1 MCVVYAEAL
10 RFVNFARVGPRES
23 ASTVRERT
31 PPISTSGAKRRSTRI
46 VHIVPLIVSWLD
58 SHGSTI
64 VEETATVSINCHGFQ
79 YFSRQR
85 PPKDASATFKIIA
98 NKKEDKPA
106 AHPAYPGR
114 IAWARK
120 SRRLDGL
127 FLVGMELGIPL
138 NIWDVDEVPEDW
150 AAFSPP
156 TAEDPASFLI
166 EVDRFLHFAR
176 TATYYQLLGVK
187 SNSSRS
193 ELKRHFYQLA
203 RRFHPDHHMDRP
215 EWTPRLVSLM
225 EGLTTAYETLSDEG
239 TKKEYDSLLAHASKA
254 DPSEARK
261 QTQGYLDKAHECMAE
276 KNFAGCIL
284 WLHRAIESEPN
295 SSSHRTML
303 GRCLSAIPEYRRE
316 AVEQFEIAIDLDPR
330 NLTAH
335 LQYGEL
341 LEHLKLPGRARAH
354 YLRVLQLDANQREA
368 RNRLIKMDIERPRSV
383 SLPSLFGRL
392 TGRRMR

>member
-1 MCVVYAEAL
+1 
-10 RFVNFARVGPRES
+10 
-23 ASTVRERT
+23 
-31 PPISTSGAKRRSTRI
+31 
-46 VHIVPLIVSWLD
+46 
-58 SHGSTI
+58 
-64 VEETATVSINCHGFQ
+64 VSINCHGFQ

-85 PPKDASATFKIIA
+85 PPKNSSATIQIIT
-98 NKKEDKPA
+98 NKKENDPA

-138 NIWDVDEVPEDW
+138 NLWDVDEVPEDW
-150 AAFSPP
+150 NAFSPP

-166 EVDRFLHFAR
+166 EVDRFLHSAR
-176 TATYYQLLGVK
+176 TATYYQLLGVR
-187 SNSSRS
+187 SNASRS
-193 ELKRHFYQLA
+193 EVKRQFYQLA

-215 EWTPRLVSLM
+215 EWTSRLVSLM
-225 EGLTTAYETLSDEG
+225 EGLTMAYETLSDEE
-239 TKKEYDSLLAHASKA
+239 TKREYDSLLARGSKV

-261 QTQGYLDKAHECMAE
+261 LTQGYLDKAHECMAE

-284 WLHRAIESEPN
+284 WLHRAIQNEPN
-295 SSSHRTML
+295 SSSHRAML
-303 GRCLSAIPEYRRE
+303 ARCLSAIPEYRRE
-316 AVEQFEIAIDLDPR
+316 AVEQFEKAIDLDPR

-341 LEHLKLPGRARAH
+341 LEHMRLPARARFH
-354 YLRVLQLDANQREA
+354 YLRVLELDANQQEA
-368 RNRLIKMDIERPRSV
+368 RNRLIRIDIGEPRSV

-392 TGRRMR
+392 TGRRGR